1 MKYYFSLLYVL
12 LFLAGIK
19 LDACCWR
26 SKSDDVDDL
35 ARRDSLTK
43 RKYSFSTNS
52 SSSDERFSEQSN
64 PSFLKN
70 RKESFSIF
78 TVCDGNF
85 SQDVIGTTKEILLC
99 QHKFNEE
106 SAACFIWLK
115 NCLMNN
121 FDYEGPLEKTRDIR
135 QHALKYL
142 NERGDFFPQD
152 YLEDSKI
159 NLVYAL
165 QVLFQKRYALLNYCM
180 RIVLDDSLAT
190 SEFFLYFPDKI
201 SITQKFPECLAN
213 FVASNPTTKMPQTL
227 KDRLSRANT
236 WITITAA
243 FGSYPTKKSYSE
255 RFCKM
260 LTRVRD

>member
-1 MKYYFSLLYVL
+1 MKYCFSSLLIFL
-12 LFLAGIK
+12 LLAGMKI
-19 LDACCWR
+19 DACCCWT
-26 SKSDDVDDL
+26 KSDDVDDL
-35 ARRDSLTK
+35 ARRDSLAK
-43 RKYSFSTNS
+43 REYSFSTNS

-64 PSFLKN
+64 PSALKN

-165 QVLFQKRYALLNYCM
+165 QVLLQKRYALLNYCM
-180 RIVLDDSLAT
+180 RIVLDDSPAT
-190 SEFFLYFPDKI
+190 SEFFLHFPDKI
-201 SITQKFPECLAN
+201 SITQKFPEYLAN
-213 FVASNPTTKMPQTL
+213 FVASNPTTKMPKTL
-227 KDRLSRANT
+227 TDSLSRANT

-243 FGSYPTKKSYSE
+243 FNSYPTNKGYLE
-255 RFCKM
+255 RFCMM
-260 LTRVRD
+260 LTRVRN